1 MDHKR
6 RIISLIVLAL
16 FAFIPRAFAEDDRAL
31 REAFEA
37 SQKAEGTRAGD
48 YRLIDQ
54 DGHEFGLAEYFKN
67 DKPLVVSF
75 IYTSCPEV
83 CPGITAEF
91 KKATDTARERL
102 GDRFNVLTI
111 GFDSENDTPAKLKSY
126 GLRFTRDLGSFRLA
140 SADAGTIKRLT
151 GQFGF
156 YSARKKDGSFD
167 HMDMATIVKPD
178 GTIFRQVYGL
188 RTQPGA
194 LVDHIEEA
202 VTGRQAIV
210 YPKTLVDRLRF
221 FCYKYDPVAGR
232 YMFDYSVVAGFLIQL
247 FVILTIVFAVWG
259 GRIKLFFK
267 RGHRPG

>member
-1 MDHKR
+1 MYRKR
-6 RIISLIVLAL
+6 LIIIFMALAAL
-16 FAFIPRAFAEDDRAL
+16 FAFMPRAFADDRAL

-37 SQKAEGTRAGD
+37 SQKSEGTKAGD

-54 DGHEFGLAEYFKN
+54 DGHEFNLAEYFKN

-75 IYTSCPEV
+75 IYTGCTEV

-102 GDRFNVLTI
+102 GNRFNVLTI
-111 GFDSENDTPAKLKSY
+111 GFDAENDTPAKLKSY
-126 GLRFTRDLGSFRLA
+126 GQRFAKDLGSFRLA

-151 GQFGF
+151 ERFGF
-156 YSARKKDGSFD
+156 YSLRKDDGSFD

-194 LVDHIEEA
+194 LVDRIEEA
-202 VTGRQAIV
+202 ITGRQAVV

-221 FCYKYDPVAGR
+221 FCYRYDPVAGR
-232 YMFDYSVVAGFLIQL
+232 YVLDYSVVAGFLIQL

-259 GRIKLFFK
+259 SRIKLFFK